1 MCFLYR
7 QNRKVKPSYPPRSD
21 ARLITFDTT
30 APSESS
36 DRYEDVAEETDH
48 NTSQRSSKRGRP
60 DDDEAISKHPS
71 SGDVI
76 VDEGQSKPVLNVSPI
91 SSRPPP
97 ATKIRSDAWDLEIL
111 DDDDD
116 SE

>member
-1 MCFLYR
+1 M
-7 QNRKVKPSYPPRSD
+7 
-21 ARLITFDTT
+21 
-30 APSESS
+30 
-36 DRYEDVAEETDH
+36 AEETDQS
-48 NTSQRSSKRGRP
+48 TSLRSSKRGHP
-60 DDDEAISKHPS
+60 DDDEATSKHTS

-76 VDEGQSKPVLNVSPI
+76 IDEGQSKPDLNVSPI

-97 ATKIRSDAWDLEIL
+97 TKKIRSDAWDLEIL

>member
-21 ARLITFDTT
+21 ARLTAPGTT

-36 DRYEDVAEETDH
+36 DRYEDVAGETDH
-48 NTSQRSSKRGRP
+48 STSLRSSKRGRP
-60 DDDEAISKHPS
+60 DDDEATSKHTS
-71 SGDVI
+71 SGDFI
-76 VDEGQSKPVLNVSPI
+76 FDEGHSKPVLNVPPI
-91 SSRPPP
+91 SSRSPP
-97 ATKIRSDAWDLEIL
+97 AKKIRSDAWDIEIL
-111 DDDDD
+111 DEDD

>member
-1 MCFLYR
+1 
-7 QNRKVKPSYPPRSD
+7 
-21 ARLITFDTT
+21 
-30 APSESS
+30 
-36 DRYEDVAEETDH
+36 VAEETDH
-48 NTSQRSSKRGRP
+48 STSLRSSKRGRP
-60 DDDEAISKHPS
+60 DDDEATSKHTS

-91 SSRPPP
+91 SSRLPP
-97 ATKIRSDAWDLEIL
+97 AKKIRSDAWDLEIL

>member
-1 MCFLYR
+1 MLFR
-7 QNRKVKPSYPPRSD
+7 
-21 ARLITFDTT
+21 
-30 APSESS
+30 S

-48 NTSQRSSKRGRP
+48 STSLRSSKRGRP
-60 DDDEAISKHPS
+60 DDDEATSKHTS

-76 VDEGQSKPVLNVSPI
+76 VDEFQSKTVLNVSPI

-97 ATKIRSDAWDLEIL
+97 AKKIRSDAWDLEIL